1 MAHFTSNTQI
11 HANTLKEKYMMKCLF
26 TFLLSSLLIFPLLG
40 QAQEYTTSNS
50 KAEKAYEGALLAYD
64 QRNLNLSL
72 NFLAEAV
79 NRDPNFIEAYL
90 LRFEVYTELRQIS
103 EAEKALEDAI
113 RVNPD
118 FFSNAWFYLA
128 ALEMHQGKYDE
139 AEMHFERFL
148 TYPNPNP
155 DMKDKALSELENC
168 AFAKKAMKNPVDF
181 EPKNLGPA
189 INTDAPEY
197 YPAVSADNQLFIFTR
212 LDKDPNAFRG
222 KNENFYASRNF
233 DGTWLP
239 ATPVRDINT
248 VYNEGAPTLS
258 ADGRTMVF
266 TACELM
272 GDYGEGRKG
281 FGSCDLFIAQK
292 VGDRWGQAVNIGEPV
307 NSAAWETQ
315 PSLSADGNTLYFVRG
330 RPTKEGVK
338 NQDIYFTERRGGSNW
353 SAPRPVSDKINTPG
367 KEESVMIHPDGRT
380 LYFSSDGH
388 VGMGGLDLYMS
399 QKDSLGRWETPVNLG
414 YPINTFK
421 DENSLLVSADGV
433 VAFFASNREGGYGDL
448 DLYSFNLYA
457 DIRPTAVTYAKGKIT
472 DDDSGVP
479 VEAALRLYDVNSQQI
494 AGIVSS
500 DGKTGDFLIAL
511 PTGNHYALSVSSDGY
526 LFHSETFE
534 LITSESNEPYALDV
548 RLKKVKEGSGI
559 VLKNLFFDLDK
570 DVLKEQSS
578 PELKELG
585 AFLKE
590 NPDLHIELS
599 GHTDNQGTSAYNKA
613 LSERR
618 AEAVK
623 KHLLTVEKIEAHRI
637 STRGAGADSPISSN
651 DTEEGRA
658 QNRRTEFKI
667 VGAK

>member
-1 MAHFTSNTQI
+1 
-11 HANTLKEKYMMKCLF
+11 MMK
-26 TFLLSSLLIFPLLG
+26 SLLTYLFSIFLILPLLG
-40 QAQEYTTSNS
+40 QAQEYTTTNS

-72 NFLAEAV
+72 NFLGEAV
-79 NRDPNFIEAYL
+79 NRDPNFIEVYL
-90 LRFEVYTELRQIS
+90 LRFEIYTELRQIA
-103 EAEKALEDAI
+103 EAEQALEDAI
-113 RVNPD
+113 RINPD
-118 FFSNAWFYLA
+118 FFSNAWFFLA
-128 ALEMHQGKYDE
+128 AVEMNQGKYDE
-139 AEMHFERFL
+139 AETHFERFL

-168 AFAKKAMKNPVDF
+168 AFAKKAIKNPVDF
-181 EPKNLGPA
+181 EPLNLGPA
-189 INTDAPEY
+189 INSAAPEY
-197 YPAVSADNQLFIFTR
+197 YPAVSTDNQMFIFTR
-212 LDKDPNAFRG
+212 LDNDPDAFRG

-233 DGTWLP
+233 DGSWLP
-239 ATPVRDINT
+239 AISVRDVNT
-248 VYNEGAPTLS
+248 VFNEGAPTLS

-292 VGDRWGQAVNIGEPV
+292 TADRWGQAVNVGESV

-338 NQDIYFTERRGGSNW
+338 NQDIYFTERRGGISW
-353 SAPRPVSDKINTPG
+353 SAPTPVSEKINTPG
-367 KEESVMIHPDGRT
+367 KEESVMIHPDGQT

-399 QKDSLGRWETPVNLG
+399 QKDSLGRWQTPTNLG
-414 YPINTFK
+414 YPINTYK
-421 DENSLLVSADGV
+421 DENSLLVSAEGV

-448 DLYSFNLYA
+448 DLYSFNLYE
-457 DIRPTAVTYAKGKIT
+457 DIRPTAVTYAKGKVS
-472 DDDSGVP
+472 DFDSGEP
-479 VEAALRLYDVNSQQI
+479 VEAALRLYDINSQQI
-494 AGIVSS
+494 AGIMNS
-500 DGKTGDFLIAL
+500 DQVTGDFLIAL
-511 PTGNHYALSVSSDGY
+511 PAGKTYALSVSSEGY

-534 LITSESNEPYALDV
+534 LKTNASNEPYALDV

-570 DVLKEQSS
+570 AVLKEQSS

-585 AFLKE
+585 AFLKD
-590 NPDLHIELS
+590 NPDLYIELS
-599 GHTDNQGTSAYNKA
+599 GHTDNQGTAEYNKA

-623 KHLLTVEKIEAHRI
+623 KYLMTVEKIEPRRI
-637 STRGAGADSPISSN
+637 STLGAGANSPIASN
-651 DTEEGRA
+651 ETEEGRA

-667 VGAK
+667 VAAN

>member
-1 MAHFTSNTQI
+1 
-11 HANTLKEKYMMKCLF
+11 MMK
-26 TFLLSSLLIFPLLG
+26 SLLIYLFSIFLIVPLLG
-40 QAQEYTTSNS
+40 QAQEYTTTNS

-72 NFLAEAV
+72 NFLGEAA
-79 NRDPNFIEAYL
+79 NRDPNFIEVYL
-90 LRFEVYTELRQIS
+90 LRFEIYTELRQIA
-103 EAEKALEDAI
+103 EAEQALEDAI
-113 RVNPD
+113 RINPD
-118 FFSNAWFYLA
+118 FFSNAWFFLA
-128 ALEMHQGKYDE
+128 AVEMNQGKYGE
-139 AEMHFERFL
+139 AETHFERFL

-168 AFAKKAMKNPVDF
+168 AFAKKAIKNPVDF
-181 EPKNLGPA
+181 EPLNLGPA
-189 INTDAPEY
+189 INSAAPEY
-197 YPAVSADNQLFIFTR
+197 YPAVSTDNQMFIFTR
-212 LDKDPNAFRG
+212 LDNDPDAFRG

-233 DGTWLP
+233 DGSWLP
-239 ATPVRDINT
+239 ATPVRDVNT
-248 VYNEGAPTLS
+248 VFNEGAPTLS

-266 TACELM
+266 TACELL

-292 VGDRWGQAVNIGEPV
+292 TADRWGEAVNVGESV

-338 NQDIYFTERRGGSNW
+338 NQDIYFTERRGGISW
-353 SAPRPVSDKINTPG
+353 SAPTPVSEKINTPG
-367 KEESVMIHPDGRT
+367 KEESVMIHPDGQT

-399 QKDSLGRWETPVNLG
+399 QKDSLGRWQTPTNLG
-414 YPINTFK
+414 YPINTYK

-448 DLYSFNLYA
+448 DLYSFNLYE
-457 DIRPTAVTYAKGKIT
+457 DIRPTAVTYAKGKVS
-472 DDDSGVP
+472 DFDSGEP
-479 VEAALRLYDVNSQQI
+479 VEAALRLYDINSQQI
-494 AGIVSS
+494 AGIMNS
-500 DGKTGDFLIAL
+500 DQVTGDFLIAL
-511 PTGNHYALSVSSDGY
+511 PAGKTYALSVSSEGY

-534 LITSESNEPYALDV
+534 LKTNASNEPYALDV

-570 DVLKEQSS
+570 AVLKEQSS

-585 AFLKE
+585 AFLKD
-590 NPDLHIELS
+590 NPDLYIELS
-599 GHTDNQGTSAYNKA
+599 GHTDNQGTAEYNKA

-623 KHLLTVEKIEAHRI
+623 KYLMSVEKIEPRRI
-637 STRGAGADSPISSN
+637 STLGAGANSPIASN
-651 DTEEGRA
+651 ETEEGRA

-667 VGAK
+667 VAAN

>member
-1 MAHFTSNTQI
+1 
-11 HANTLKEKYMMKCLF
+11 MMK
-26 TFLLSSLLIFPLLG
+26 SLLIYLFSIFLIVPLLG
-40 QAQEYTTSNS
+40 QAQEYTTTNS

-72 NFLAEAV
+72 NFLGEAA
-79 NRDPNFIEAYL
+79 NRDPNFIELYL
-90 LRFEVYTELRQIS
+90 LRFEIYTELRQIA
-103 EAEKALEDAI
+103 EAEQALEDAI
-113 RVNPD
+113 RINPD
-118 FFSNAWFYLA
+118 FFSNAWFFLA
-128 ALEMHQGKYDE
+128 AVEMNQGKYGE
-139 AEMHFERFL
+139 AETHFERFL

-168 AFAKKAMKNPVDF
+168 AFAKKAIKNPVDF
-181 EPKNLGPA
+181 EPLNLGPA
-189 INTDAPEY
+189 INSAAPEY
-197 YPAVSADNQLFIFTR
+197 YPAVSTDNQMFIFTR
-212 LDKDPNAFRG
+212 LDNDPDAFRG

-233 DGTWLP
+233 DGSWLP
-239 ATPVRDINT
+239 ATPVRDVNT
-248 VYNEGAPTLS
+248 VFNEGAPTLS

-266 TACELM
+266 TACELL

-292 VGDRWGQAVNIGEPV
+292 TADRWGQAVNVGESV

-338 NQDIYFTERRGGSNW
+338 NQDIYFTERRGGISW
-353 SAPRPVSDKINTPG
+353 SAPTPVSEKINTPG
-367 KEESVMIHPDGRT
+367 KEESVMIHPDGQT

-399 QKDSLGRWETPVNLG
+399 QKDSLGRWQTPTNLG
-414 YPINTFK
+414 YPINTYK

-448 DLYSFNLYA
+448 DLYSFNLYE
-457 DIRPTAVTYAKGKIT
+457 DIRPTAVTYAKGKVS
-472 DDDSGVP
+472 DFDSGEP
-479 VEAALRLYDVNSQQI
+479 VEAALRLYDINSQQI
-494 AGIVSS
+494 AGIMNS
-500 DGKTGDFLIAL
+500 DQVTGDFLIAL
-511 PTGNHYALSVSSDGY
+511 PAGKTYALSVSSEGY

-534 LITSESNEPYALDV
+534 LKTNASNEPYALDV
-548 RLKKVKEGSGI
+548 WLKKVKEGSGI

-570 DVLKEQSS
+570 AVLKEQSS

-585 AFLKE
+585 AFLKD
-590 NPDLHIELS
+590 NPDLYIELS
-599 GHTDNQGTSAYNKA
+599 GHTDNQGTAEYNKA

-623 KHLLTVEKIEAHRI
+623 KYLMTVEKIEPRRI
-637 STRGAGADSPISSN
+637 STLGAGANSPIASN

-667 VGAK
+667 VAAN

>member
-1 MAHFTSNTQI
+1 
-11 HANTLKEKYMMKCLF
+11 MMK
-26 TFLLSSLLIFPLLG
+26 SLLIYLFSIFLIVPLLG
-40 QAQEYTTSNS
+40 QAQEYTTTNS

-72 NFLAEAV
+72 NFLGEAA
-79 NRDPNFIEAYL
+79 NRDPNFIEVYL
-90 LRFEVYTELRQIS
+90 LRFEIYTELRQIA
-103 EAEKALEDAI
+103 EAEQALEDAI
-113 RVNPD
+113 RINPD
-118 FFSNAWFYLA
+118 FFSNAWFFLA
-128 ALEMHQGKYDE
+128 AVEMNQGKYDE
-139 AEMHFERFL
+139 AETHFERFL

-168 AFAKKAMKNPVDF
+168 AFAKKAIKNPVDF
-181 EPKNLGPA
+181 EPLNLGPA
-189 INTDAPEY
+189 INSAAPEY
-197 YPAVSADNQLFIFTR
+197 YPAVSADNQMFIFTR
-212 LDKDPNAFRG
+212 LDNDPDAFRG

-233 DGTWLP
+233 DGSWLP
-239 ATPVRDINT
+239 ATPVRDVNT
-248 VYNEGAPTLS
+248 VFNEGAPTLS

-266 TACELM
+266 TACELLD
-272 GDYGEGRKG
+272 DYGEGRKG

-292 VGDRWGQAVNIGEPV
+292 TADRWGQAVNVGESV

-338 NQDIYFTERRGGSNW
+338 NQDIYFTERRGGISW
-353 SAPRPVSDKINTPG
+353 SAPRPVSEKINTPG
-367 KEESVMIHPDGRT
+367 KEESVMIHPDGQT

-399 QKDSLGRWETPVNLG
+399 QKDSLGRWQTPTNLG
-414 YPINTFK
+414 YPINTYK

-448 DLYSFNLYA
+448 DLYSFNLYE
-457 DIRPTAVTYAKGKIT
+457 DIRPTAVTYAKGKVS
-472 DDDSGVP
+472 DFDSGEP
-479 VEAALRLYDVNSQQI
+479 VEAALRLYDINSQQI
-494 AGIVSS
+494 AGIMNS
-500 DGKTGDFLIAL
+500 DQVTGDFLIAL
-511 PTGNHYALSVSSDGY
+511 PAGKTYALSVSSEGY

-534 LITSESNEPYALDV
+534 LKTKASNEPYALDV

-570 DVLKEQSS
+570 AVLKEQSS

-585 AFLKE
+585 AFLKD
-590 NPDLHIELS
+590 NPDLYIELS
-599 GHTDNQGTSAYNKA
+599 GHTDNQGTAEYNKA

-623 KHLLTVEKIEAHRI
+623 KYLITVEKIEPRRI
-637 STRGAGADSPISSN
+637 STLGAGTNSPIASN

-667 VGAK
+667 VASN